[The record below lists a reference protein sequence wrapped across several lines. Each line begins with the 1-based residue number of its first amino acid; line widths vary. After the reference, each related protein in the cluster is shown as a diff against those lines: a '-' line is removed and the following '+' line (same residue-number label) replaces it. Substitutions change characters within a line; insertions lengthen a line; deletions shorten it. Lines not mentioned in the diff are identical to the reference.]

1 MMISPI
7 GTFLQGFDTN
17 ITTAMN
23 AGVTGLTAY
32 MALPVQTSI
41 AIYYV
46 IRGIKIAQ
54 GDGGPVQ
61 TFVTDLLRNIVI
73 LWFCSNAAIY
83 NQWAINVFFV
93 GIPTA
98 LNKAVFANA
107 AGDLPAAATMAGGVT
122 GTAAQFDQVWAILDG
137 MISKVWEH
145 ADFWD
150 VPTKMAAEICA
161 ITGGLALLVVAMVYL
176 MSRFILAIVLEL
188 GVVAIACLMFDATK
202 PIFERWLGKVIAL
215 IFLQVTVIVVL
226 QIVMYA
232 DVQYMTQM
240 QAAFAGQ
247 AGVPSEVQGLVGV
260 ITMLLMG
267 AFAVYSLPAIAY
279 SIGTGVA
286 IHTSGPMMLA
296 ARAAAAAVGGL
307 PSGGGAAIPAL
318 ALSEELSMG
327 LPQAEMTGASAASI
341 AAPSLASLPPPPL
354 SLPGA

>member
-1 MMISPI
+1 MISPI
-7 GTFLQGFDTN
+7 GTFLQNFDTN
-17 ITTAMN
+17 ITAAMN

-41 AIYYV
+41 AIYYL
-46 IRGIKIAQ
+46 IRGVKIAQ

-61 TFVTDLLRNIVI
+61 TFVTQLVRNVTI
-73 LWFCSNAAIY
+73 LWFCSNAATY
-83 NQWAINVFFV
+83 NTWVINLFFV

-107 AGDLPAAATMAGGVT
+107 AGGVPAATMAGGVT
-122 GTAAQFDQVWAILDG
+122 GTGAQFDQVWAILDG
-137 MISKVWEH
+137 MIANVWQH
-145 ADFWD
+145 ADFFD
-150 VPTKMAAEICA
+150 FATKMAAEIAA

-176 MSRFILAIVLEL
+176 MSRFILAVVLEL
-188 GVVAIACLMFDATK
+188 GVVAIACLIFDATK

-226 QIVMYA
+226 QIVMTA

-240 QAAFAGQ
+240 QASFNGSQ
-247 AGVPSEVQGLVGV
+247 GVPSEIQGLVGV

-286 IHTSGPMMLA
+286 INTALPMLMA
-296 ARAAAAAVGGL
+296 AYGAVKGAGMIG
-307 PSGGGAAIPAL
+307 GGGAAMPAL
-318 ALSEELSMG
+318 VAAEELSMSM
-327 LPQAEMTGASAASI
+327 PQAELAGSSTAAI
-341 AAPSLASLPPPPL
+341 AAPEAAALPPPPL
-354 SLPGA
+354 SLPGY